1 MTRAFDRAALIS
13 ALRARTARLE
23 GAGRIEAGEVPLAA
37 GLPGLARAALHEVVA
52 ESPGCGAGFC
62 AVLLARSG
70 GTVLWIGDDGLLAWP
85 PGLAGHGLSPAQ
97 LVLVRAGSVADAL
110 WAMEEALRCPAVS
123 GVLLSLGVQVT
134 LDLTVTRRLHLAAG
148 TGGALG
154 LLLREDAE
162 TGAGSAA
169 DQSWRGAGSA
179 AATRWRVAALGASR
193 GLADPRW
200 EIELLRARGGRPAGP
215 WAVTWRAAAGEL
227 ELDEEGTTSLRA
239 TA

>member
-1 MTRAFDRAALIS
+1 MLTRPFDRPALLS

-23 GAGRIEAGEVPLAA
+23 GAGRADAGEVELAA

-62 AVLLARSG
+62 AILLGRAG
-70 GTVLWIGDDGLLAWP
+70 GTVIWIGDGGLLAWP

-97 LVLVRAGSVADAL
+97 LVLLRADSVTDAL
-110 WAMEEALRCPAVS
+110 WAMEEALRCAAVG
-123 GVLLSLGVQVT
+123 GVLLSLPPDAV
-134 LDLTVTRRLHLAAG
+134 LDLSTTRRLHLAAG

-154 LLLREDAE
+154 LLLRSEAAE
-162 TGAGSAA
+162 GSA
-169 DQSWRGAGSA
+169 GTA
-179 AATRWRVAALGASR
+179 AVTRWRVAPLGAAR

-200 EIELLRARGGRPAGP
+200 EIELLRSRGGRPAGP

-227 ELDEEGTTSLRA
+227 ELDEEGTVALRA
-239 TA
+239 VG